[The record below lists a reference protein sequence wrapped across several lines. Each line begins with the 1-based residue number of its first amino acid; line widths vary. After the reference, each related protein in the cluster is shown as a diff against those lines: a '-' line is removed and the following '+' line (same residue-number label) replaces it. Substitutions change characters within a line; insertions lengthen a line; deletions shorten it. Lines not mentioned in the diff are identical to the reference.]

1 MINKWKFCA
10 GKLAKSAIY
19 GGIAFIRKIGENY
32 VRDDE
37 LYQKLC

>member
-19 GGIAFIRKIGENY
+19 AGIAFIRKIGENY
-32 VRDDE
+32 VPDDE